1 MKPLGFVDTSMGAD
15 GGTLNIPPD
24 AWMRL
29 LFGDRDLDE
38 LYESWPDIVVKPK
51 DKALVQALFPRMQAY
66 LYTPYHYYGPEIY
79 TLEEKYLG
87 FYL

>member
-1 MKPLGFVDTSMGAD
+1 
-15 GGTLNIPPD
+15 
-24 AWMRL
+24 
-29 LFGDRDLDE
+29 
-38 LYESWPDIVVKPK
+38 VVKPQ
-51 DKALVQALFPRMQAY
+51 DRALVEALFPRMRAY